1 MHYAW
6 FEDFL
11 KYTAAVSNLFIE
23 WFCSS
28 ISSTTRRRHVVGKT
42 RHYHDPLRTPIK
54 RRVIDLN
61 RLSLYTI
68 AWCSHTFLKFQR
80 IWVYQCWRNIL
91 IYISVASVIWF
102 SYSAISCKKCASQI
116 YNCTVWPSFRIS
128 TKGPITWSWSI
139 FNPGVELSPGL
150 KILSCNLFN
159 PGLKLSWVI
168 RAYVVGAIYYK
179 KTK

>member
-1 MHYAW
+1 MYIITSILRKFVGKKRSIYCFTHCMHYAW

-11 KYTAAVSNLFIE
+11 KYTAVSNLFIE

-91 IYISVASVIWF
+91 IYKCCIRDLIQLLSNFLQEMRF
-102 SYSAISCKKCASQI
+102 S
-116 YNCTVWPSFRIS
+116 
-128 TKGPITWSWSI
+128 
-139 FNPGVELSPGL
+139 
-150 KILSCNLFN
+150 NL
-159 PGLKLSWVI
+159 
-168 RAYVVGAIYYK
+168 
-179 KTK
+179 